1 LTQRPLRP
9 SLYSGY
15 CHYCHYWQGFWY
27 HAVFH
32 LTEEKTMSM
41 TIAKNGLIAID
52 FNSTG
57 LVVMHDDNQTQVFKK
72 VVSDSGDQYEPIT
85 MPHLRYSLTQD
96 KPKSGVAG
104 RAQFE
109 KDILAYL
116 KKNP

>member
-1 LTQRPLRP
+1 ML
-9 SLYSGY
+9 
-15 CHYCHYWQGFWY
+15 F
-27 HAVFH
+27 FH
-32 LTEEKTMSM
+32 LTEAKTMSM